1 MSRKLARVLEKIEH
15 AGATP
20 ALRKIRRG
28 VEKESLRVDAN
39 GTLSQL
45 PHPPGLGSP
54 LTHPSITTDYSEAL
68 LEFITPVEESVAGV
82 LNQLEKTH
90 RFAYQH
96 LHQERLWVTS
106 MPCIVHGDNSIPIAR
121 YGSSNIGQMK
131 HFYRVGLSSRYGR
144 LMQAIAGIHY
154 NFSLS
159 DDFWSHW
166 QEIQGNTLPTASY
179 RSECYLALVRNFY
192 RYTWLVAYLFGA
204 SPAVCG
210 SFVEGKKHQLEPFGQ
225 SSYYLPYAT
234 SLRMSD
240 LGYRSAVQ
248 EQVNFSLDNLD
259 GYVEAL
265 RKATETP
272 HTPYQDI
279 GVKVDNGYRQLNHNL
294 LQIENEYYAPV
305 RPKRVARSG
314 EKPSHA
320 LRDRGIEY
328 VEVRCLDLDPFSP
341 VGIDQHT
348 MCFLDLLLLH
358 CLFEDSAP
366 LSKHGIREINHNL
379 QRVVVEGRRPELKR
393 LDGSSQTLTE
403 EGSRLLDDLVTLAT
417 LLDGTE
423 STAYNDALRH
433 QRSKFS
439 NPENTPSARTLRMM
453 EEHDG
458 SFFEF
463 AMAQSIE
470 HEKFFRRYP
479 LTPADMVGFDTIAA
493 ESIAQQKDIEG
504 SDEISFD
511 EFLANY
517 FAQ

>member
-15 AGATP
+15 ASATP
-20 ALRKIRRG
+20 TLRQIRRG

-166 QEIQGNTLPTASY
+166 QEIQGNTLPAASY

-248 EQVNFSLDNLD
+248 EQVDFSLDNLD

-272 HTPYQDI
+272 HTPYKDI

-348 MCFLDLLLLH
+348 ICFLDLLLLH

-379 QRVVVEGRRPELKR
+379 QRVVLEGRRPELKR

-403 EGSRLLDDLVTLAT
+403 EGSKLLDDLVTLAM

-423 STAYNDALRH
+423 STAYKDALRH

-439 NPENTPSARTLRMM
+439 NPENTPSAKTLRMM

-504 SDEISFD
+504 SDEIGFD

>member
-1 MSRKLARVLEKIEH
+1 MNRKLARVLEKIEH

-20 ALRKIRRG
+20 TLRQIRRG

-39 GTLSQL
+39 GTLSKL

-68 LEFITPVEESVAGV
+68 LEFITPVEESVAGG

-166 QEIQGNTLPTASY
+166 QEIQGNTLPAASY

-272 HTPYQDI
+272 HTPYKDI

-379 QRVVVEGRRPELKR
+379 QRVALEGRRPELKR

-423 STAYNDALRH
+423 STAYKDALHH

-439 NPENTPSARTLRMM
+439 NPENTPSAKTLRMM

-479 LTPADMVGFDTIAA
+479 LTPADMVGLDTIAA

>member
-20 ALRKIRRG
+20 TLRQIRRG

-210 SFVEGKKHQLEPFGQ
+210 SFVEGTKHQLEPFGQ

-234 SLRMSD
+234 RLRMSD

-272 HTPYQDI
+272 HTPYKDI

-314 EKPSHA
+314 EKHSHA

-379 QRVVVEGRRPELKR
+379 QRVVLEGRRPELKR

-423 STAYNDALRH
+423 STAYKDALRH

-439 NPENTPSARTLRMM
+439 NPENTPSAKTLHMM

-511 EFLANY
+511 QFLANY

>member
-28 VEKESLRVDAN
+28 VEKESLRVDVN

-68 LEFITPVEESVAGV
+68 LEFITPVEGSVAGV
-82 LNQLEKTH
+82 LDQLEKTH
-90 RFAYQH
+90 RFAYQY

-131 HFYRVGLSSRYGR
+131 HFYRVGLGLRYGR

-192 RYTWLVAYLFGA
+192 RHTWLVAYLFGA

-210 SFVEGKKHQLEPFGQ
+210 SFVEGKKHQLEPLGQ

-240 LGYRSAVQ
+240 LGYRSTVQ
-248 EQVNFSLDNLD
+248 EQVNFSLDNLY

-272 HTPYQDI
+272 HTSYKDI
-279 GVKVDNGYRQLNHNL
+279 GVKVDNSYRQLNHNL

-348 MCFLDLLLLH
+348 ICFLDLLLLY

-366 LSKHGIREINHNL
+366 LSKQGICEINHNL
-379 QRVVVEGRRPELKR
+379 QKVVLEGRRPELTR
-393 LDGSSQTLTE
+393 LDGGSQTLAE
-403 EGSRLLDDLVTLAT
+403 EGGKLLDDLVTLAT

-423 STAYNDALRH
+423 STAYTDALRY

-439 NPENTPSARTLRMM
+439 NPDNTPSARTLRMM
-453 EEHDG
+453 EEHDR

-463 AMAQSIE
+463 AMAQAIE
-470 HEKFFRRYP
+470 HEQFFLHSP
-479 LTPADMVGFDTIAA
+479 PTPTDVVAFDTIAA
-493 ESIAQQKDIEG
+493 DSIARQKNIEA

-511 EFLANY
+511 QFLANY

>member
-20 ALRKIRRG
+20 TLRQIRRG

-159 DDFWSHW
+159 DDFWSRW
-166 QEIQGNTLPTASY
+166 QEIQGNTLPAASY

-248 EQVNFSLDNLD
+248 EQVDFSLDNLD

-272 HTPYQDI
+272 HTPYKDI

-294 LQIENEYYAPV
+294 LQLENEYYAPV

-341 VGIDQHT
+341 IGIDQHT
-348 MCFLDLLLLH
+348 IYFLDLLLLH

-379 QRVVVEGRRPELKR
+379 QRVVLEGRRPELKR

-423 STAYNDALRH
+423 STAYKDALRH

-439 NPENTPSARTLRMM
+439 NPENTPSAKTLRMM

-504 SDEISFD
+504 SDEIGFD

>member
-1 MSRKLARVLEKIEH
+1 
-15 AGATP
+15 
-20 ALRKIRRG
+20 
-28 VEKESLRVDAN
+28 
-39 GTLSQL
+39 
-45 PHPPGLGSP
+45 
-54 LTHPSITTDYSEAL
+54 
-68 LEFITPVEESVAGV
+68 
-82 LNQLEKTH
+82 
-90 RFAYQH
+90 
-96 LHQERLWVTS
+96 

-179 RSECYLALVRNFY
+179 RSECYLSLVRNFY

-348 MCFLDLLLLH
+348 ICFLDLLLLH

-379 QRVVVEGRRPELKR
+379 QRVVLEGRRPELKR
-393 LDGSSQTLTE
+393 LDGNSQTLTE
-403 EGSRLLDDLVTLAT
+403 EGSRLLDDLVTLAM

-423 STAYNDALRH
+423 STAYKDALCY

-439 NPENTPSARTLRMM
+439 NPENTPSARTLHMM
-453 EEHDG
+453 EEHD
-458 SFFEF
+458 
-463 AMAQSIE
+463 
-470 HEKFFRRYP
+470 
-479 LTPADMVGFDTIAA
+479 
-493 ESIAQQKDIEG
+493 
-504 SDEISFD
+504 
-511 EFLANY
+511 
-517 FAQ
+517 

>member
-1 MSRKLARVLEKIEH
+1 M
-15 AGATP
+15 
-20 ALRKIRRG
+20 
-28 VEKESLRVDAN
+28 DAN

-68 LEFITPVEESVAGV
+68 LEFITPVEGSVVGV

-166 QEIQGNTLPTASY
+166 QEIQGNTLPAASY

-210 SFVEGKKHQLEPFGQ
+210 SFVEGKKHQLEPVGQ

-272 HTPYQDI
+272 HTPYKDI

-348 MCFLDLLLLH
+348 ICFLDLLLLH

-379 QRVVVEGRRPELKR
+379 QRVVLEGRRPELKR

-403 EGSRLLDDLVTLAT
+403 EGSKLLDDLVTLAT

-423 STAYNDALRH
+423 STAYKDALRH

-439 NPENTPSARTLRMM
+439 NPENTPSAKTLRMM

>member
-20 ALRKIRRG
+20 TLRQIRRG

-39 GTLSQL
+39 GTLSKL

-272 HTPYQDI
+272 HTPYKDI

-348 MCFLDLLLLH
+348 ICFLDLLLLH

-366 LSKHGIREINHNL
+366 LSKHGIREINKNL
-379 QRVVVEGRRPELKR
+379 QRVVLEGRRPELKR
-393 LDGSSQTLTE
+393 LDGNSQTLTE

>member
-20 ALRKIRRG
+20 TLRQIRRG

-106 MPCIVHGDNSIPIAR
+106 MPCIVHGDNSIQIAR

-159 DDFWSHW
+159 DDFWSRW
-166 QEIQGNTLPTASY
+166 QEIQGNTLPAASY

-248 EQVNFSLDNLD
+248 EQVDFSLDNLD

-272 HTPYQDI
+272 HTPYKDI

-341 VGIDQHT
+341 IGIDQHT
-348 MCFLDLLLLH
+348 IYFLDLLLLH

-379 QRVVVEGRRPELKR
+379 QRVVLEGRRPELKR

-423 STAYNDALRH
+423 STAYKDALRH

-439 NPENTPSARTLRMM
+439 NPENTPSAKTLRMM

-504 SDEISFD
+504 SDEIGFD

>member
-20 ALRKIRRG
+20 TLWQIRRG

-159 DDFWSHW
+159 DDFWSRW
-166 QEIQGNTLPTASY
+166 QEIQGNTLPAASY

-248 EQVNFSLDNLD
+248 EQVDFSLDNLD

-272 HTPYQDI
+272 HTPYKDI

-341 VGIDQHT
+341 IGIDQHT
-348 MCFLDLLLLH
+348 IYFLDLLLLH

-379 QRVVVEGRRPELKR
+379 QRVVLEGRRPELKR

-423 STAYNDALRH
+423 STAYKDALRH

-439 NPENTPSARTLRMM
+439 NPENTPSAKTLRMM

-504 SDEISFD
+504 SDEIGFD

>member
-20 ALRKIRRG
+20 TLRQIRRG

-272 HTPYQDI
+272 HTPYKDI
-279 GVKVDNGYRQLNHNL
+279 GVKVDNRYRQLNHNL

-348 MCFLDLLLLH
+348 ICFLDLLLLH

-379 QRVVVEGRRPELKR
+379 QRVVLEGRRPELKR
-393 LDGSSQTLTE
+393 LDGNSQTLTE
-403 EGSRLLDDLVTLAT
+403 EGSRLLDDLVTLAM

-423 STAYNDALRH
+423 STAYKDALCY

-439 NPENTPSARTLRMM
+439 NPENTPSARTLHMM

-479 LTPADMVGFDTIAA
+479 LTSADMVGFDTIAA
-493 ESIAQQKDIEG
+493 KSIAQQKDIER

>member
-1 MSRKLARVLEKIEH
+1 MNRKLARVLEKIEH

-20 ALRKIRRG
+20 TLRQIRRG

-39 GTLSQL
+39 GTLSKF

-166 QEIQGNTLPTASY
+166 QEIQGNTLPAASY

-272 HTPYQDI
+272 HTPYKDI

-379 QRVVVEGRRPELKR
+379 QRVVLEGRRPELKR

-423 STAYNDALRH
+423 STAYKDALRH

-439 NPENTPSARTLRMM
+439 NPENTPSAKTLRMM

-504 SDEISFD
+504 SDEIGFD

>member
-1 MSRKLARVLEKIEH
+1 MSRKLARVLEKIER

-20 ALRKIRRG
+20 TLRQIRRG

-179 RSECYLALVRNFY
+179 RSDCYLALVRNFY

-272 HTPYQDI
+272 HTPYKDI

-348 MCFLDLLLLH
+348 ICFLDLLLLH

-366 LSKHGIREINHNL
+366 LSKHEIREINHNL
-379 QRVVVEGRRPELKR
+379 QRVVLEGRRPELKR

-423 STAYNDALRH
+423 STAYKDALRH

-493 ESIAQQKDIEG
+493 ESISQQKDIEG

>member
-20 ALRKIRRG
+20 TLRQIRRG

-159 DDFWSHW
+159 DDFWSRW
-166 QEIQGNTLPTASY
+166 QEIQGNTLPAASY

-248 EQVNFSLDNLD
+248 EQVDFSLDNLD

-272 HTPYQDI
+272 HTPYKDI

-341 VGIDQHT
+341 IGIDQHT
-348 MCFLDLLLLH
+348 IYFLDLLLLH

-379 QRVVVEGRRPELKR
+379 QRVVLEGRRPELKR

-423 STAYNDALRH
+423 STAYKDALRH

-439 NPENTPSARTLRMM
+439 NPENTPSAKTLRMM

-504 SDEISFD
+504 SDEIGFD

>member
-1 MSRKLARVLEKIEH
+1 VSRKLARVLEKIEH

-20 ALRKIRRG
+20 TLRQIRRG

-39 GTLSQL
+39 GTLSKL

-348 MCFLDLLLLH
+348 ICFLDLLLLH

>member
-1 MSRKLARVLEKIEH
+1 VSRKLARVLEKIEH

-20 ALRKIRRG
+20 TLRQIRRG

-159 DDFWSHW
+159 DDFWSRW
-166 QEIQGNTLPTASY
+166 QEIQGNTLPAASY

-248 EQVNFSLDNLD
+248 EQVDFSLDNLD

-272 HTPYQDI
+272 HTPYKDI

-341 VGIDQHT
+341 IGIDQHT
-348 MCFLDLLLLH
+348 IYFLDLLLLH

-379 QRVVVEGRRPELKR
+379 QRVVLEGRRPELKR

-423 STAYNDALRH
+423 STAYKDALRH

-439 NPENTPSARTLRMM
+439 NPENTPSAKTLRMM

-504 SDEISFD
+504 SDEIGFD

>member
-20 ALRKIRRG
+20 TLRQIRRG

-82 LNQLEKTH
+82 LNQLGKTH

-159 DDFWSHW
+159 DDFWSRW
-166 QEIQGNTLPTASY
+166 QEIQGNTLPAASY

-210 SFVEGKKHQLEPFGQ
+210 SFVEGKKHQLAPFGQ

-248 EQVNFSLDNLD
+248 EQVDFSLDNLD

-272 HTPYQDI
+272 HTPYKDI

-341 VGIDQHT
+341 IGIDQHT
-348 MCFLDLLLLH
+348 IYFLDLLLLH

-379 QRVVVEGRRPELKR
+379 QRVVLEGRRPELKR

-423 STAYNDALRH
+423 STAYKDALRH

-439 NPENTPSARTLRMM
+439 NPENTPSAKTLRMM

-504 SDEISFD
+504 SDEIGFD

>member
-1 MSRKLARVLEKIEH
+1 M
-15 AGATP
+15 
-20 ALRKIRRG
+20 
-28 VEKESLRVDAN
+28 DAN

-179 RSECYLALVRNFY
+179 RSECYLSLVRNFY

-272 HTPYQDI
+272 HTPYKDI

-348 MCFLDLLLLH
+348 ICFLDLLLLH

-366 LSKHGIREINHNL
+366 LSKHGIREINKNL
-379 QRVVVEGRRPELKR
+379 QRVVLEGRRPELKR

-423 STAYNDALRH
+423 STAYKDALHH

-511 EFLANY
+511 DFLANY

>member
-20 ALRKIRRG
+20 TLRQIRRG

-68 LEFITPVEESVAGV
+68 LEFITPVEDSVAGV

-179 RSECYLALVRNFY
+179 RSDCYLALVRNFY
-192 RYTWLVAYLFGA
+192 RHTWLVAYLFGA

-240 LGYRSAVQ
+240 LGYRSTVQ

-272 HTPYQDI
+272 HAPYKDI
-279 GVKVDNGYRQLNHNL
+279 GVKVNNYYCQLNHNL

-348 MCFLDLLLLH
+348 ICFLDLLLLH

-366 LSKHGIREINHNL
+366 LSKHGIRDINHNL
-379 QRVVVEGRRPELKR
+379 QRVVLEGRRPELKR
-393 LDGSSQTLTE
+393 LDGNSQTLTE
-403 EGSRLLDDLVTLAT
+403 EGSRLLDDLVTLAM

-423 STAYNDALRH
+423 STAYKDALCY

-479 LTPADMVGFDTIAA
+479 LTPADMVGLDTIAA

-511 EFLANY
+511 QFLANY

>member
-1 MSRKLARVLEKIEH
+1 VSRKLARVLEKIEH

-20 ALRKIRRG
+20 TLRQIRRG

-68 LEFITPVEESVAGV
+68 LEFITPVEGSVAGV

-159 DDFWSHW
+159 DDFWSRW
-166 QEIQGNTLPTASY
+166 QEIQGNTLPAASY

-248 EQVNFSLDNLD
+248 EQVDFSLDNLD

-272 HTPYQDI
+272 HTPYKDI

-341 VGIDQHT
+341 IGIDQHT
-348 MCFLDLLLLH
+348 IYFLDLLLLH

-379 QRVVVEGRRPELKR
+379 QRVVLEGRRPELKR

-423 STAYNDALRH
+423 STAYKDALRH

-439 NPENTPSARTLRMM
+439 NPENTPSAKTLRMM

-493 ESIAQQKDIEG
+493 ESIAQQKDIER
-504 SDEISFD
+504 SDEIGFD

>member
-1 MSRKLARVLEKIEH
+1 
-15 AGATP
+15 
-20 ALRKIRRG
+20 
-28 VEKESLRVDAN
+28 
-39 GTLSQL
+39 
-45 PHPPGLGSP
+45 
-54 LTHPSITTDYSEAL
+54 
-68 LEFITPVEESVAGV
+68 
-82 LNQLEKTH
+82 
-90 RFAYQH
+90 
-96 LHQERLWVTS
+96 
-106 MPCIVHGDNSIPIAR
+106 
-121 YGSSNIGQMK
+121 
-131 HFYRVGLSSRYGR
+131 
-144 LMQAIAGIHY
+144 
-154 NFSLS
+154 
-159 DDFWSHW
+159 
-166 QEIQGNTLPTASY
+166 
-179 RSECYLALVRNFY
+179 VRNFY
-192 RYTWLVAYLFGA
+192 RHTWLVAYLFGA

-210 SFVEGKKHQLEPFGQ
+210 SFVEGKKHSLESFGQ

-240 LGYRSAVQ
+240 LGYRSTVQ

-272 HTPYQDI
+272 HAPYKDI

-348 MCFLDLLLLH
+348 ICFLDLLLLH

-379 QRVVVEGRRPELKR
+379 QKVVLEGRRPELKR
-393 LDGSSQTLTE
+393 LDSGSQTLAE
-403 EGSRLLDDLVTLAT
+403 EGGRLLDDLVALAT

-423 STAYNDALRH
+423 STAYRDALRY

-439 NPENTPSARTLRMM
+439 NPDNTPSARTLRMM

-470 HEKFFRRYP
+470 HEQFFLRYP
-479 LTPADMVGFDTIAA
+479 LTPTDVVVFDTIAA
-493 ESIAQQKDIEG
+493 DSIARQKDIEA

-511 EFLANY
+511 EFLATY

>member
-20 ALRKIRRG
+20 TLRQIRRG
-28 VEKESLRVDAN
+28 IEKESLRVDAS

-159 DDFWSHW
+159 DEFWSHW

-272 HTPYQDI
+272 HTPYKDI

-348 MCFLDLLLLH
+348 ICFLDLLLLH

-379 QRVVVEGRRPELKR
+379 QRVVLEGRRPGLKR

-423 STAYNDALRH
+423 STAYKDALRH

-439 NPENTPSARTLRMM
+439 NPENTPSAKTLRMM

>member
-1 MSRKLARVLEKIEH
+1 VSRKLARVLEKIEH

-20 ALRKIRRG
+20 TLRQIRRG

-166 QEIQGNTLPTASY
+166 QEIQGNTLPAASY

-248 EQVNFSLDNLD
+248 EQVDFSLDNLD

-272 HTPYQDI
+272 HTPYKDI

-341 VGIDQHT
+341 IGIDQHT
-348 MCFLDLLLLH
+348 IYFLDLLLLH

-379 QRVVVEGRRPELKR
+379 QRVVLEGRRPELKR

-423 STAYNDALRH
+423 STAYKDALRH

-439 NPENTPSARTLRMM
+439 NPENTPSAKTLRMM

-458 SFFEF
+458 SFVEF

>member
-1 MSRKLARVLEKIEH
+1 M
-15 AGATP
+15 
-20 ALRKIRRG
+20 
-28 VEKESLRVDAN
+28 
-39 GTLSQL
+39 
-45 PHPPGLGSP
+45 
-54 LTHPSITTDYSEAL
+54 

-159 DDFWSHW
+159 DDFWSRW
-166 QEIQGNTLPTASY
+166 QEIQGNTLPAASY

-248 EQVNFSLDNLD
+248 EQVDFSLDNLD

-272 HTPYQDI
+272 HTPYKDI

-348 MCFLDLLLLH
+348 ICFLDLLLLH

-379 QRVVVEGRRPELKR
+379 QRVVLEGRRPELKR

-423 STAYNDALRH
+423 STAY
-433 QRSKFS
+433 
-439 NPENTPSARTLRMM
+439 
-453 EEHDG
+453 
-458 SFFEF
+458 
-463 AMAQSIE
+463 
-470 HEKFFRRYP
+470 
-479 LTPADMVGFDTIAA
+479 
-493 ESIAQQKDIEG
+493 
-504 SDEISFD
+504 
-511 EFLANY
+511 
-517 FAQ
+517 

>member
-20 ALRKIRRG
+20 TLRQIRRG

-131 HFYRVGLSSRYGR
+131 PFYRVGLSSRYGR

-159 DDFWSHW
+159 DDFWSRW
-166 QEIQGNTLPTASY
+166 QEIQGNTLPAASY

-248 EQVNFSLDNLD
+248 EQVDFSLDNLD

-272 HTPYQDI
+272 HTPYKDI

-341 VGIDQHT
+341 IGIDQHT
-348 MCFLDLLLLH
+348 IYFLDLLLLH

-379 QRVVVEGRRPELKR
+379 QRVVLEGRRPELKR

-423 STAYNDALRH
+423 STAYKDALRH

-439 NPENTPSARTLRMM
+439 NPENTPSAKTLRMM

-504 SDEISFD
+504 SDEIGFD

>member
-20 ALRKIRRG
+20 TLRQIRRG

-144 LMQAIAGIHY
+144 LLQAIAGIHY

-166 QEIQGNTLPTASY
+166 QEIQGNTLPSASY

-272 HTPYQDI
+272 HTPYKDI

-348 MCFLDLLLLH
+348 ICFLDLLLLH

-393 LDGSSQTLTE
+393 LDGSSHTLTE

-511 EFLANY
+511 EFLAKY

>member
-1 MSRKLARVLEKIEH
+1 VSRKLARVLEKIEH

-68 LEFITPVEESVAGV
+68 LEFITPVEGSVAGV
-82 LNQLEKTH
+82 LDQLEKTH

-166 QEIQGNTLPTASY
+166 QKIQGNTLPTASY

-192 RYTWLVAYLFGA
+192 RHTWLVAYLFGA

-210 SFVEGKKHQLEPFGQ
+210 SFVEGKKHQLEPLGQ
-225 SSYYLPYAT
+225 SSYHLPYAT

-240 LGYRSAVQ
+240 LGYRSTVQ

-272 HTPYQDI
+272 HTPYKDI

-294 LQIENEYYAPV
+294 LQLENEYYAPV

-348 MCFLDLLLLH
+348 ICFLDLLLLH

-379 QRVVVEGRRPELKR
+379 QKVVLEGRRPELKR
-393 LDGSSQTLTE
+393 LDDGSQTLAE
-403 EGSRLLDDLVTLAT
+403 EGGRLLDDLVALAT

-423 STAYNDALRH
+423 STAYRDALRY

-458 SFFEF
+458 SFFKF

-470 HEKFFRRYP
+470 HEKFFRRSP
-479 LTPADMVGFDTIAA
+479 LTPTDVVVFDTIAA
-493 ESIAQQKDIEG
+493 DSIARQKDIEA
-504 SDEISFD
+504 SDQIGFD
-511 EFLANY
+511 EFLGNY

>member
-1 MSRKLARVLEKIEH
+1 MSRKLTRVLEKIEH
-15 AGATP
+15 AGATA

-54 LTHPSITTDYSEAL
+54 LAHPSITTDYSEAL
-68 LEFITPVEESVAGV
+68 LEFITPVEDSVAGV
-82 LNQLEKTH
+82 LNHLEKTH

-131 HFYRVGLSSRYGR
+131 HFYRVGLGSRYGR

-166 QEIQGNTLPTASY
+166 QEIQGNTLPSASY

-210 SFVEGKKHQLEPFGQ
+210 SFVKGKKHQLEPFGQ

-240 LGYRSAVQ
+240 LGYRSTVQ
-248 EQVNFSLDNLD
+248 EQVNFRLDSLDS
-259 GYVEAL
+259 YVEAL

-272 HTPYQDI
+272 HTPYKDI

-341 VGIDQHT
+341 VGLDQHT
-348 MCFLDLLLLH
+348 ICFLDLLLLH
-358 CLFEDSAP
+358 CLFEDSTP
-366 LSKHGIREINHNL
+366 LSRHGIREINHNL
-379 QRVVVEGRRPELKR
+379 QRVVLAGRRPELKR

-423 STAYNDALRH
+423 STAYKDALRH

-439 NPENTPSARTLRMM
+439 NPENTPSAKTLRMM

-470 HEKFFRRYP
+470 HEKFFRRHP
-479 LTPADMVGFDTIAA
+479 LTPTDMVGFDAIAA
-493 ESIAQQKDIEG
+493 ESIARQKDIEA
-504 SDEISFD
+504 SDEIGFD
-511 EFLANY
+511 EFLGNY

>member
-1 MSRKLARVLEKIEH
+1 M
-15 AGATP
+15 
-20 ALRKIRRG
+20 
-28 VEKESLRVDAN
+28 
-39 GTLSQL
+39 
-45 PHPPGLGSP
+45 
-54 LTHPSITTDYSEAL
+54 

-272 HTPYQDI
+272 HTPYKDI

-348 MCFLDLLLLH
+348 ICFLDLLLLH

-511 EFLANY
+511 EFLAKY

>member
-1 MSRKLARVLEKIEH
+1 MSRKLTRVLEKIEH

-179 RSECYLALVRNFY
+179 RSECYLSLVRNFY

-240 LGYRSAVQ
+240 LGYRSVVQ

-272 HTPYQDI
+272 HTPYKDI

-348 MCFLDLLLLH
+348 ICFLDLLLLH

-379 QRVVVEGRRPELKR
+379 QRVVLEGRRPELKR
-393 LDGSSQTLTE
+393 LDGNSQTLTE

-479 LTPADMVGFDTIAA
+479 LTPADMVEFDTIAA
-493 ESIAQQKDIEG
+493 ESNAQQKDIEG

>member
-20 ALRKIRRG
+20 TLRQIRRG

-39 GTLSQL
+39 GTLSKL

-272 HTPYQDI
+272 HTPYKDI

-348 MCFLDLLLLH
+348 ICFLDLLLFH

-366 LSKHGIREINHNL
+366 LSKHGIREINKNL
-379 QRVVVEGRRPELKR
+379 QRVVLEGRRPELKR
-393 LDGSSQTLTE
+393 LDGNSQTLTE

-439 NPENTPSARTLRMM
+439 NPENPPSARTLRMM

>member
-20 ALRKIRRG
+20 TLRQIRRG

-68 LEFITPVEESVAGV
+68 LEFITPVEGSVAGV
-82 LNQLEKTH
+82 LDQLEKTH

-179 RSECYLALVRNFY
+179 RSDCYLALVRNFY

-210 SFVEGKKHQLEPFGQ
+210 SFVEGKKHQLEPFGE

-272 HTPYQDI
+272 HTPYKDI

-348 MCFLDLLLLH
+348 ICFLDLLLLH

-366 LSKHGIREINHNL
+366 LSKHGIREINYNL
-379 QRVVVEGRRPELKR
+379 QRVVLEGRRPELKR
-393 LDGSSQTLTE
+393 LDGSSRTLTE

-423 STAYNDALRH
+423 STAYKDALRH

>member
-1 MSRKLARVLEKIEH
+1 MGRKLARVLEKIEH

-20 ALRKIRRG
+20 TLRQIRRG

-248 EQVNFSLDNLD
+248 EQVDFSLDNLD

-272 HTPYQDI
+272 HTPYKDI

-341 VGIDQHT
+341 IGIDQHT
-348 MCFLDLLLLH
+348 IYFLDLLLLH

-366 LSKHGIREINHNL
+366 LSKHGIRKINHNL
-379 QRVVVEGRRPELKR
+379 QRVVLEGRRPELKR

-423 STAYNDALRH
+423 STAYKDALRH

-439 NPENTPSARTLRMM
+439 NPENTPSAKTLRMM

-504 SDEISFD
+504 SDEIGFD

>member
-1 MSRKLARVLEKIEH
+1 MSRKLARVLENIEH

-20 ALRKIRRG
+20 TLRQIRRG

-159 DDFWSHW
+159 DEFWSHW

-272 HTPYQDI
+272 HTPYKDI

-348 MCFLDLLLLH
+348 ICFLDLLLLH

-439 NPENTPSARTLRMM
+439 NPENTPSAKTLRMM

>member
-20 ALRKIRRG
+20 ALRQIRRG

-68 LEFITPVEESVAGV
+68 LEFITPVEGSVAGV
-82 LNQLEKTH
+82 LDQLEKTH

-106 MPCIVHGDNSIPIAR
+106 MPCIVHGDDSIPIAR

-159 DDFWSHW
+159 DEFWSHW

-210 SFVEGKKHQLEPFGQ
+210 SFVEGKKHQLESFGQ

-240 LGYRSAVQ
+240 LGYRSTVQ

-272 HTPYQDI
+272 HTPYKDI

-348 MCFLDLLLLH
+348 ICFLDLLLLY

-379 QRVVVEGRRPELKR
+379 QRVVLEGRRPGLKR

-423 STAYNDALRH
+423 STAYKDALRH

>member
-20 ALRKIRRG
+20 ALRQIRRG

-68 LEFITPVEESVAGV
+68 LEFITPVEGSVAGV
-82 LNQLEKTH
+82 LDQLEKTH

-106 MPCIVHGDNSIPIAR
+106 MPCIVHGDDSIPIAR

-131 HFYRVGLSSRYGR
+131 HFYRVGLGSRYGR

-159 DDFWSHW
+159 DDFWTHW
-166 QEIQGNTLPTASY
+166 QKIQGNTLPTASY

-192 RYTWLVAYLFGA
+192 RHTWLVAYLFGA

-210 SFVEGKKHQLEPFGQ
+210 SFVEGKKHQLESFGQ

-240 LGYRSAVQ
+240 LGYRSTVQ

-272 HTPYQDI
+272 HASYKDI

-348 MCFLDLLLLH
+348 ICFLDLLLLH

-379 QRVVVEGRRPELKR
+379 QKVVLEGRRPELKR
-393 LDGSSQTLTE
+393 LDSGSQTLAE
-403 EGSRLLDDLVTLAT
+403 EGGRLLDDLVALAT

-423 STAYNDALRH
+423 STAYRDALRY

-439 NPENTPSARTLRMM
+439 NPDNTPSARTLRMM

-470 HEKFFRRYP
+470 HEQFFLRYP
-479 LTPADMVGFDTIAA
+479 LTPTDVVVFDTIAA
-493 ESIAQQKDIEG
+493 DSIARQKDIEA

-511 EFLANY
+511 EFLATY

>member
-1 MSRKLARVLEKIEH
+1 VNRKLARVLEKIEH

-20 ALRKIRRG
+20 TLRQIRRG

-39 GTLSQL
+39 GTLSKL

-166 QEIQGNTLPTASY
+166 QEIQGNTLPAASY

-272 HTPYQDI
+272 HTPYKDI

-379 QRVVVEGRRPELKR
+379 QRVVLEGRRPELKR

-423 STAYNDALRH
+423 STAYKDALRH

-439 NPENTPSARTLRMM
+439 NPENTPSAKTLRMM

-511 EFLANY
+511 QFLANY